1 MKIYR
6 YILQSILPYFLFSW
20 LLLTVVLFVQQAS
33 RQAEIFFGVKVP
45 AYLAWQLTFAL
56 LPNVI
61 AFTCPMACLV
71 GVIIGLARL
80 RSDSELTAIRASGV
94 GNWQVFAPVFLL
106 GLALSVFAFIINLK
120 GVPFAAQLVRK
131 ITTQAALAKLES
143 PIDLKKFNTDIP
155 NNIIYVKNANEEEGF
170 WKNVFIFS
178 EDKNKQVRLITSAV
192 GRLNTTNDD
201 TELSLGNSQIITID
215 ADEAKTPIFEKIDK
229 IDFAIPSKRSELLKK
244 LTDTA
249 ILPEEM
255 GLVEL
260 KNFASEKEGKERIEA
275 ELLFYRR
282 IALSLAPLI
291 FAFLGTALSLRFS
304 RGGRNSGIGLA
315 LISLSLYYLIGLAGE
330 QLARTGKVSVAFSA
344 FLPILFSI
352 IFGLWFF
359 RNSISTINLPKI
371 NFSFNEFSGKEKTAR
386 TIWNSDLMD
395 FDILANLFK
404 YYIFTLIFFSFIYQ
418 IFTIF
423 ELWKY
428 TANLP
433 DGVSL
438 LGKYLFYLFP
448 FLYSQVSASCVMLA
462 ILTTYTLKS
471 RANEVVTWTAAG
483 QSSYRLILPCLIF
496 CLVLGIANWF
506 IQEKITPESN
516 RRQDALRTQIRS
528 NGKSTQTQD
537 GQSWIAENNKIFR
550 VIKNGDEVKKAWLIE
565 FSDENLSKV
574 QRIVTADQALWK
586 NNNLSLYNNLRQI
599 RLAENQVS
607 VEKGQSLDIVF
618 TENPLQQID
627 EKPNH
632 LNTNDL
638 QELLKT
644 TDSEVEQRR
653 ISVDIERK
661 NITPIL
667 PLIAMFLTVPFSLSL
682 SRRGKVASVGIAV
695 ALWLIFLGLSNTF
708 ENFGINGSLSPQIAV
723 WSTPILFGL
732 IGGFLLTRIKT

>member
-106 GLALSVFAFIINLK
+106 GLALSAFAFFINLK
-120 GVPFAAQLVRK
+120 GVPFAAQTVRK

-192 GRLNTTNDD
+192 GRLNTTDDD

-215 ADEAKTPIFEKIDK
+215 ADETKTPILEKIDK

-244 LTDTA
+244 LTNTA

-260 KNFASEKEGKERIEA
+260 KNFASEKDGKERIEA

-282 IALSLAPLI
+282 ISLSLAPLI
-291 FAFLGTALSLRFS
+291 FAFLGTALSLRFN
-304 RGGRNSGIGLA
+304 RGGRNSGVGLA
-315 LISLSLYYLIGLAGE
+315 LISLAVYYLIGLAGE

-359 RNSISTINLPKI
+359 RNSISTLNLPKI
-371 NFSFNEFSGKEKTAR
+371 NFSFNDSSGKEKIAR
-386 TIWNSDLMD
+386 SLWNSDLMD
-395 FDILANLFK
+395 FDILSNLFK
-404 YYIFTLIFFSFIYQ
+404 YYIFTLVFFAFIYQ

-428 TANLP
+428 TANIP
-433 DGVSL
+433 NGFSL
-438 LGKYLFYLFP
+438 LTKYLFYLFP
-448 FLYSQVSASCVMLA
+448 FLYSQITASCVMLA

-471 RANEVVTWTAAG
+471 RANEVVTWTSAG

-496 CLVLGIANWF
+496 CAVLGVANWF
-506 IQEKITPESN
+506 IQERITPESN

-528 NGKSTQTQD
+528 NGKSAQTQD
-537 GQSWIAENNKIFR
+537 GQSWVAENNKIFR
-550 VIKNGDEVKKAWLIE
+550 VIKNGDEVKNAWLIE
-565 FSDENLSKV
+565 FTDENLSKV

-586 NNNLSLYNNLRQI
+586 DGSLSLYNNLRQI
-599 RLAENQVS
+599 KIIDNQIS
-607 VEKGQSLDIVF
+607 IEKGQSLDIAIN
-618 TENPLQQID
+618 ENPLQQVE

-632 LNTNDL
+632 LNTN
-638 QELLKT
+638 ELKSLLNS
-644 TDSEVEQRR
+644 TDSEVEQRK
-653 ISVDIERK
+653 ILVDIERK

-667 PLIAMFLTVPFSLSL
+667 PLIAMFLTIPFSLSL

-732 IGGFLLTRIKT
+732 LGGFLLTRIKT